1 MFCGLLVLASQLALA
16 SPAAPAV
23 PSEEANSVE
32 PVEEASSVPELGAQV
47 PIAADDVGEPTV
59 VPAAAENE
67 ELPQSDTQPDEATLP
82 STATIDVVPVGD
94 DPGEDAVD
102 PGVIIGFPVLRG
114 DSDGPGDVA
123 RDDSEGPAVVREVL
137 GYLPTP
143 PKPSFWGAVTFFLLA
158 LGAKALSAFSA
169 ALRGRLAATGLL
181 PLFTRFLD
189 VGGRIASLGFAVWA
203 GLHLVPPALAPLVS
217 FVLLGVAFAVGW
229 SARGYV
235 ADALYGIGLLL
246 GRGVRRDEQLGLADM
261 NGRVLRVGLFSTAIW
276 SSDGRIIRIP
286 NRELSKGA
294 VSSGEETKP
303 RTELTVRLP
312 VSSEPQKQHALLRD
326 CVLLSPYLDDGGE
339 PEIWQDAEH
348 SEVWHIRVVLGSE
361 TWAQAFREACRRT
374 VRTERFDL

>member
-1 MFCGLLVLASQLALA
+1 MFCGLLFLATQLALA
-16 SPAAPAV
+16 SPGAPEG
-23 PSEEANSVE
+23 PGEETSVAEAVE
-32 PVEEASSVPELGAQV
+32 PVEAESGAV
-47 PIAADDVGEPTV
+47 DNVEG
-59 VPAAAENE
+59 PA
-67 ELPQSDTQPDEATLP
+67 
-82 STATIDVVPVGD
+82 VVPVVGD
-94 DPGEDAVD
+94 NESTPQPETQPEDLTSTSAEAIGVVPGVEQNVDEVED

-114 DSDGPGDVA
+114 GDAETVGSGVEQADGA
-123 RDDSEGPAVVREVL
+123 SSEAVREVL
-137 GYLPTP
+137 NYLPTP
-143 PKPSFWGAVTFFLLA
+143 PEPSFWGAVTFFMLA
-158 LGAKALSAFSA
+158 LGAKALSFFSA
-169 ALRGRLAATGLL
+169 ALRGRLAATGLF
-181 PLFTRFLD
+181 PLLTRVLD
-189 VGGRIASLGFAVWA
+189 VGGRIAALAFAVWG

-246 GRGVRRDEQLGLADM
+246 GRGVRRDEQLGLADIR
-261 NGRVLRVGLFSTAIW
+261 GRVLRIGLFSTAIW

-312 VSSEPQKQHALLRD
+312 VCSQPQKQHALLRD
-326 CVLLSPYLDDGGE
+326 CVLLSPYLDGGGE

-348 SEVWHIRVVLGSE
+348 AEVWHIRVILGSE
-361 TWAQAFREACRRT
+361 SWAQAFREACRRT